1 MLSNLGQIGLVPL
14 EGHHKSV
21 HAGILH
27 ALIGLELQLEP
38 EVGADLGP
46 LALEEPERFQKAH
59 PLHADEVGD
68 DEGG

>member
-1 MLSNLGQIGLVPL
+1 MLSNLRQIGLVPL
-14 EGHHKSV
+14 EGHHKSI

-46 LALEEPERFQKAH
+46 LALDEPERFQEAH